1 MKIPTIIKQTTLMMA
16 MPFSI
21 IASVGAL
28 SSCENDG
35 FYYQDEARVRLEGP
49 EVWALGSD
57 SLVFSFVTYP
67 EETSEYVMDIDVCV
81 MGPVSDHDRTA
92 SIIVNADATTASA
105 SQYSLP
111 ATVTVPAGQNKGTLP
126 VTIKRDASMQEK
138 SVRLQVAVAQSNDFN
153 VGVNEQN
160 HFTIIWNDQISR
172 PSNWD
177 TLEDFFGTYSNVK
190 YRFMLSNSEEG
201 TEFSTETMTWSKLN
215 SYRIKFA
222 KALEEYNNAHPG
234 NPLTDENNQL
244 VSF

>member
-1 MKIPTIIKQTTLMMA
+1 MA
-16 MPFSI
+16 VSFSF
-21 IASVGAL
+21 IAAVGVL

-49 EVWALGSD
+49 ELWALGSD
-57 SLVFSFVTYP
+57 SLVFSFVIYP

-81 MGPVSDHDRTA
+81 MGPVCNHDRTA
-92 SIIVNADATTASA
+92 IITVNDNATTANA
-105 SQYSLP
+105 SQYSMP
-111 ATVTVPAGQNKGTLP
+111 SSVIIPAGQEKGILP
-126 VTIKRDASMQEK
+126 VTIKRDASIQKK
-138 SVRLQVAVAQSNDFN
+138 SVRLQVSVAQSEDFN
-153 VGVNEQN
+153 IGVNEQN

-172 PSNWD
+172 PNNWD

-222 KALEEYNNAHPG
+222 KALEVYNNAHPG

>member
-1 MKIPTIIKQTTLMMA
+1 MA
-16 MPFSI
+16 VSFNF
-21 IASVGAL
+21 IAAVGVL

-49 EVWALGSD
+49 ELWALGSD

-81 MGPVSDHDRTA
+81 MGPVCNHDRTA
-92 SIIVNADATTASA
+92 IITVNDNATTANA
-105 SQYSLP
+105 SQYSMP
-111 ATVTVPAGQNKGTLP
+111 SSVIIPAGQEKGILP
-126 VTIKRDASMQEK
+126 VTIKRDASIQKK
-138 SVRLQVAVAQSNDFN
+138 SVRLQVSVAQSEDFN
-153 VGVNEQN
+153 IGVNEQN

-172 PSNWD
+172 PNNWD

-222 KALEEYNNAHPG
+222 KALEVYNNAHPG